1 MRYEWVGRGLC
12 LTVSLAVTMSLSAA
26 DKKPAG
32 RTPAKSSKKERD
44 FSGPQVGEVMPKFS
58 VKRMF
63 GEDPDETFDPIAAAA
78 GKPVVLVFVHK
89 VTRPGIA
96 AIRTLSKFLG
106 QKKSSISGAV
116 VFLTEDPT
124 ATVNWM
130 RRARRALPSEVPLGI
145 SGDGIEGP
153 GAYGLNR
160 KVELTVLVGNKG
172 KVTANF
178 ALVQPSTQVDIPKV
192 LKAVV
197 SHVGGKVPT
206 LASLGVAPRR
216 SRGGLP
222 AAIATKVR
230 QLIGKTAKPADVEKT
245 ATELEVIFARR
256 PAVAKQVGQVG
267 RRIITAGRLD
277 TYGTKPART
286 YLKKWADKYAPA
298 RPGRSKQKRKQRPK
312 QKSKTVKDG
321 KGRDS

>member
-1 MRYEWVGRGLC
+1 MRWHRVASVLC
-12 LTVSLAVTMSLSAA
+12 LTMAMGLAVTMSLSAA
-26 DKKPAG
+26 DKKSKS
-32 RTPAKSSKKERD
+32 RKPAKSSKAERI
-44 FSGPQVGEVMPKFS
+44 FSGPQVGEILPKFS

-63 GEDPDETFDPIAAAA
+63 GKDPDETFDPIAQAG

-89 VTRPGIA
+89 VTRPGIV

-130 RRARRALPSEVPLGI
+130 RRARRSLPSDVPLGI

-160 KVELTVLVGNKG
+160 KVELTILVGNKG
-172 KVTANF
+172 KVTDNF
-178 ALVQPSTQVDIPKV
+178 ALVQPSTQVDVPRV
-192 LKAVV
+192 LKAIVA
-197 SHVGGKVPT
+197 HVGGKVPT
-206 LASLGVAPRR
+206 LASLGVTPRR

-222 AAIATKVR
+222 PAIGTKGR

-245 ATELEVIFARR
+245 ARELEAIFAKR
-256 PAVAKQVGQVG
+256 PAVAKQVGQIG
-267 RRIITAGRLD
+267 RRIITSGRLD
-277 TYGTKPART
+277 TYGTPLARV
-286 YLKKWADKYAPA
+286 YLKKWADKYTPA
-298 RPGRSKQKRKQRPK
+298 KLKSKPKPKRKPK
-312 QKSKTVKDG
+312 TD
-321 KGRDS
+321 R

>member
-1 MRYEWVGRGLC
+1 MRCHRVAGVLC
-12 LTVSLAVTMSLSAA
+12 LAMGLAVTMSLSAA
-26 DKKPAG
+26 DKKPPS
-32 RTPAKSSKKERD
+32 RKPAKPAKAERV
-44 FSGPQVGEVMPKFS
+44 FSGPQAGEVMPKFS

-63 GEDPDETFDPIAAAA
+63 GKDPDETFDPIAQAG
-78 GKPVVLVFVHK
+78 GKPLVLVFVHK
-89 VTRPGIA
+89 VTRPGVA

-160 KVELTVLVGNKG
+160 KVELTILVGNKG
-172 KVTANF
+172 KVTDNF
-178 ALVQPSTQVDIPKV
+178 ALVQPSTQVDVPRV
-192 LKAVV
+192 LKAIVA
-197 SHVGGKVPT
+197 HVGGKVPT
-206 LASLGVAPRR
+206 LASLGVAARR

-222 AAIATKVR
+222 PAIATKVR
-230 QLIGKTAKPADVEKT
+230 RLIGKTAKPADVEKT
-245 ATELEVIFARR
+245 ARELEAIFAKRS
-256 PAVAKQVGQVG
+256 AVAKQVGQIG

-277 TYGTKPART
+277 TYGTPPARV

-298 RPGRSKQKRKQRPK
+298 QPKRKS
-312 QKSKTVKDG
+312 KSKTKPKTD
-321 KGRDS
+321 R